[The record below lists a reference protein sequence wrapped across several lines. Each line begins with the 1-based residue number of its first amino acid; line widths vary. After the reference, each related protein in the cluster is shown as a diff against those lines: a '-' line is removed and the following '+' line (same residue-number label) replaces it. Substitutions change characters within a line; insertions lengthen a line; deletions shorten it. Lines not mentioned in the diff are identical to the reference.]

1 MAHRRAW
8 AVSAAVALAVI
19 ACVQLS
25 RVGGFRA
32 SFGGGGAPLSAEGG
46 GGRVAAADGS
56 GGREEGGWISLLMQ
70 PGVQAPDPIIIN
82 ERVAPGTTQRLAS
95 GAAEGTGLGSSSV
108 SSGVDMECGDAPC
121 STASFGGDVGS
132 KIKGALGDV
141 LRQLAGNVVDS
152 YLQPQHV
159 GPLQW
164 RDARNGDGTQ
174 SVMDSTRTV
183 TVPVAQPVDGALSSG
198 KRVPVQLNT
207 RIIFPKPTQTKVYS
221 NPCAASQEGG
231 GCSGGQ
237 QEDFTEKDMAVRLD
251 AVRKRV
257 DERLAD
263 SRRNWED
270 EVLATKQRFRERIQG
285 LKQRADALG
294 NQVEREREG

>member
-1 MAHRRAW
+1 MEQHRRAW

-25 RVGGFRA
+25 RVGGLLG

-56 GGREEGGWISLLMQ
+56 GAGEDGGWVSLLMQ
-70 PGVQAPDPIIIN
+70 PGGQAPDPVIIN
-82 ERVAPGTTQRLAS
+82 ERVAPGTTQWLAS
-95 GAAEGTGLGSSSV
+95 GAGEGTGGVGSGV
-108 SSGVDMECGDAPC
+108 SSGVSMECGDAPC
-121 STASFGGDVGS
+121 NTASFGGDVGS

-183 TVPVAQPVDGALSSG
+183 TVPMAQPVDGGLSSG

-207 RIIFPKPTQTKVYS
+207 RIIFPKPTQTRVYS
-221 NPCAASQEGG
+221 NPCAASHEGGGG

-251 AVRKRV
+251 AVRRRV

-294 NQVEREREG
+294 NQV